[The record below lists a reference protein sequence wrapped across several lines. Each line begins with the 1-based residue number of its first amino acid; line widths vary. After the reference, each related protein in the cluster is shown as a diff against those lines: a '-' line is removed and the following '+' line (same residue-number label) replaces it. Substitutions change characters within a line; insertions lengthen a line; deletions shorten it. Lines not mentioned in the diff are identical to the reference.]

1 MFINKED
8 FEEWMKL
15 IMERFD
21 RMENKME
28 KSATSLQSVNG
39 DKLLDN
45 QDLCLML
52 NVSKR
57 TLQRYRVSGLL
68 PCKRFDQKTYYLE
81 SDVLKFIQ
89 EHLQKPTGKSGK

>member
-1 MFINKED
+1 MFIDKEHFD
-8 FEEWMKL
+8 AWMKQ

-21 RMENKME
+21 RLENKKDKPE
-28 KSATSLQSVNG
+28 KLLQSVNG

-52 NVSKR
+52 NVSNR

-68 PCKRFDQKTYYLE
+68 PCKRFDQKTYYFE

-89 EHLQKPTGKSGK
+89 EHLQKPTGKKGK